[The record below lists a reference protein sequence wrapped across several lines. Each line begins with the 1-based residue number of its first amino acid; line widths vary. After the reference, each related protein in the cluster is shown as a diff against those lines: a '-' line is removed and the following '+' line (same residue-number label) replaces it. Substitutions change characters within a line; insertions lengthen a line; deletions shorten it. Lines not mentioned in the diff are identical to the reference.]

1 MEERPKMIV
10 VMALLGFAF
19 LAFIF
24 FGIGYAYG
32 DQAGFMRAYSKYTK
46 EINEALDE
54 NERGISELRNWQ
66 KYGEAIHQRQIADI
80 EAKHKLAIDNVITI
94 TKFYYQKERT
104 IRESQHGH
112 N

>member
-1 MEERPKMIV
+1 MIT
-10 VMALLGFAF
+10 LLIYLGIGF
-19 LAFIF
+19 FIF
-24 FGIGYAYG
+24 GCGYGHGHQKGYWVA
-32 DQAGFMRAYSKYTK
+32 K
-46 EINEALDE
+46 EEARKEVEQALDE
-54 NERGISELRNWQ
+54 KERGISELRNWQ

-80 EAKHKLAIDNVITI
+80 EAKHKLAIDNVITV